1 MICLGTLRTD
11 VLWAHAFCQPS
22 NIQSTGRRHY
32 LNNSYHVKSRLII
45 NRMQG
50 QAVASCDSY
59 GIVKIWDIR
68 LIAPIANINV
78 GPHPANKIAFDS
90 SGTGGVVGVLYYPSL
105 CLSCT

>member
-1 MICLGTLRTD
+1 
-11 VLWAHAFCQPS
+11 
-22 NIQSTGRRHY
+22 
-32 LNNSYHVKSRLII
+32 
-45 NRMQG
+45 MQG

-90 SGTGGVVGVLYYPSL
+90 SGTGGVVGVLYYPSF
-105 CLSCT
+105 CLICTLTTLTHFHVGLIVRGRQK